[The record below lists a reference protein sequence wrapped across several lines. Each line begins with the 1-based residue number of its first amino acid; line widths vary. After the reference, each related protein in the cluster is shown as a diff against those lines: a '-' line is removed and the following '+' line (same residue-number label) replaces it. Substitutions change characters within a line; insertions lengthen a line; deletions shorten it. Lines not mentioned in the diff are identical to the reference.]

1 MDVIVAT
8 GNKGKLKEF
17 KKMLS
22 DHFDN
27 VYSVKDFGLDVDV
40 EENGENFEQNVLIK
54 ANYIKEKTDFAVIAD
69 DSGLEVDALCGAPG
83 LYSARY
89 AGENATDQE
98 NRSKLFKE
106 MQGVEDRSAHFV
118 SVVALIMPDGKV
130 YTGRGETKGYIMDHE
145 EGTNGFG
152 YDVMFFSHELGK
164 SFGVATEEE
173 KNSVSHRAK
182 AIKSLLKCLPRI

>member
-1 MDVIVAT
+1 MDVIIAT

-17 KKMLS
+17 KQMLS
-22 DHFDN
+22 GHFEN
-27 VYSVKDFGLDVDV
+27 VYSVKDFGFDVDV

-54 ANYIKEKTDFAVIAD
+54 ANYIKEKTD

-89 AGENATDQE
+89 AGENATDQD
-98 NRSKLFKE
+98 NRKKLFNE
-106 MQGVEDRSAHFV
+106 MQGIIDRSAHFV

-130 YTGRGETKGYIMDHE
+130 YMGRGETKGYIMDHE
-145 EGTNGFG
+145 EGSNGFG

-164 SFGVATEEE
+164 SFGLATEEE

-182 AIKSLLKCLPRI
+182 AVKSLLKQLPRF

>member
-1 MDVIVAT
+1 MDVIIAT

-17 KKMLS
+17 KKMLAG
-22 DHFDN
+22 HFDN
-27 VYSVKDFGLDVDV
+27 VFSVKDFGLDVDV

-54 ANYIKEKTDFAVIAD
+54 ANYIKEKTDLAVIAD

-89 AGENATDQE
+89 AGENATDQD
-98 NRSKLFKE
+98 NRSKLFNE

-130 YTGRGETKGYIMDHE
+130 YMGRGETKGFIMDHE

-152 YDVMFFSHELGK
+152 YDVMFFSHENDL
-164 SFGVATEEE
+164 FIA
-173 KNSVSHRAK
+173 
-182 AIKSLLKCLPRI
+182 CLDR

>member
-17 KKMLS
+17 KKLLEGY
-22 DHFDN
+22 FDN

-54 ANYIKEKTDFAVIAD
+54 ANYIKQKTDLAVIAD
-69 DSGLEVDALCGAPG
+69 DSGLEVDALGGAPG

-89 AGENATDQE
+89 AGENATDPN
-98 NRSKLFKE
+98 NRNKLFKE
-106 MQGVEDRSAHFV
+106 MQGVVDRSAHFV
-118 SVVALIMPDGKV
+118 SVVALIMPDGRV

-145 EGTNGFG
+145 EGSNGFG

-164 SFGVATEEE
+164 CFGVASEEE
-173 KNSVSHRAK
+173 KNSVSHRSK
-182 AIKSLLKCLPRI
+182 AVKNLLKCLPKD

>member
-17 KKMLS
+17 KKLLA

-27 VYSVKDFGLDVDV
+27 VFSVKDFGLDADV
-40 EENGENFEQNVLIK
+40 EETGENFEQNVLIK
-54 ANYIKEKTDFAVIAD
+54 ANYVKEKTNLAVIAD

-89 AGENATDQE
+89 AGENATDQD
-98 NRSKLFKE
+98 NRSKLFAQ
-106 MQGVEDRSAHFV
+106 MQGITDRTARFV
-118 SVVALIMPDGKV
+118 SVVALIMPDGRV

-145 EGTNGFG
+145 EGDNGFG
-152 YDVMFFSHELGK
+152 YDVMFFSDELGK
-164 SFGVATEEE
+164 CFGVASEEE
-173 KNSVSHRAK
+173 KNSISHRSK
-182 AIKSLLKCLPRI
+182 AVKNMLKNLPKV

>member
-17 KKMLS
+17 KKLLAGY
-22 DHFDN
+22 FDN

-54 ANYIKEKTDFAVIAD
+54 ANYIKQKTDLAVIAD
-69 DSGLEVDALCGAPG
+69 DSGLEVDALGGEPG

-89 AGENATDQE
+89 AGENATDPD
-98 NRSKLFKE
+98 NRNKLFKE
-106 MQGVEDRSAHFV
+106 MQGVVDRSAHFV
-118 SVVALIMPDGKV
+118 SVVALIMPDGRV

-145 EGTNGFG
+145 EGSNGFG

-164 SFGVATEEE
+164 CFGVATEEE
-173 KNSVSHRAK
+173 KNSVSHRSK
-182 AIKSLLKCLPRI
+182 AVKNLLKCLPKD